1 MVVFL
6 PWFIYLYMLNI
17 QLYEEA
23 RKIWKVMAE
32 SKDPP
37 DLAMEPEIQKKVL
50 RFFQVGDFY
59 YFIFNAVRGEFEY
72 VHPGV
77 YDMLGYNANECTVA
91 GMISCIHPEDMGCF
105 LDFENAAVEFFAA
118 LPPEKILKY
127 KVRYDLRIKKANGE
141 YIRILQQV
149 TPLQHNMEGELL
161 RTLGVHTDITHLKP
175 SGLPVLSFIGL
186 DGEPS
191 YLDVA
196 VKTAFIPTREILT
209 KREKEVLRC
218 MLDGMPSRE
227 IATHL
232 NISKQTVDK
241 HRKNMLKK
249 TGIKSSAEM
258 MVRAV
263 KEGWRTEPDFKR

>member
-1 MVVFL
+1 MS
-6 PWFIYLYMLNI
+6 
-17 QLYEEA
+17 
-23 RKIWKVMAE
+23 E

-37 DLAMEPEIQKKVL
+37 DLALEPEINKKVL

-77 YDMLGYNANECTVA
+77 YDMLGYKADECTVES
-91 GMISCIHPEDMGCF
+91 MMNCIHPEDMGWF
-105 LDFENAAVEFFAA
+105 LDFEHTAVEFFAA

-127 KVRYDLRIKKANGE
+127 KVRYDLRLKKANGE

-149 TPLQHNMEGELL
+149 TPLQHTEAGELL

-175 SGLPVLSFIGL
+175 SGLPALSFIGF

-196 VKTAFIPTREILT
+196 VKTAFIPAREILT
-209 KREKEVLRC
+209 KREKEVLCC
-218 MLDGMPSRE
+218 MLDGMPTRE
-227 IATHL
+227 IAGHL

-249 TGIKSSAEM
+249 TGTKSSAEM
-258 MVRAV
+258 MVRAI
-263 KEGWRTEPDFKR
+263 KEGWRR